1 MKNSSTKFFLLFS
14 ILLTIGCSQSSIL
27 AHHCYSSIK
36 IPERLAFAGIA
47 IKKND
52 YRFIFEPVST
62 GAGKK
67 NSNIDLAEIEREE
80 NELSSS
86 KKSFEPGIYF
96 IILFDTDIS
105 TYFSD
110 HISKSLFL
118 FRKFSYITTR
128 GSHLTFQVFRI

>member
-1 MKNSSTKFFLLFS
+1 MKNSSTKFFLFFS
-14 ILLTIGCSQSSIL
+14 ILLTIGCNQSSIL
-27 AHHCYSSIK
+27 AHHRYSSIK
-36 IPERLAFAGIA
+36 ISERLAFAGIVT
-47 IKKND
+47 KKND
-52 YRFIFEPVST
+52 DKLILEPVST

-80 NELSSS
+80 NEVSSS
-86 KKSFEPGIYF
+86 KKSLEPGIYF

-118 FRKFSYITTR
+118 CRNFSYITTR